1 MEYKNRIG
9 ETKGAQWSYLLQ
21 NCAEAVL
28 LLSDSSSSN
37 RKGVSASVVCYFQYW
52 ENSKFGGILGIAK
65 IAFVGGPKLTQNG
78 SLDRCLS
85 FPSDPFAFTS
95 HRIS

>member
-37 RKGVSASVVCYFQYW
+37 RKGVSASVVCYFQ
-52 ENSKFGGILGIAK
+52 
-65 IAFVGGPKLTQNG
+65 
-78 SLDRCLS
+78 
-85 FPSDPFAFTS
+85 
-95 HRIS
+95 